1 MIYLIFTIIVLII
14 IYYLLFIKNENFSNT
29 DKYYFFYIS
38 KSPLRNRC
46 AHNINAKQIGYISDL
61 DKLFINAIT
70 KSYRIKP
77 YKIIKLNPIVPVF
90 DNIDFAIVSLKKN
103 SMLFNTISDQNLFI
117 YTFDTIE
124 FKRMNLFMEPK
135 LNFENINIKEFWK
148 FNSKLIISYTDTKDT
163 PIIILNNTEQFI
175 TRLKRDPEIED
186 SSFHCY
192 GEKNIVNKMLCNS
205 HKNHIWDRPCINNT
219 DCDFYNKNK
228 QYQVGRGKC
237 INAFCELPIG
247 VQRLSYRKYQ
257 KYKHTDVNSPF
268 CHGNI
273 NKECTDKYTDYI
285 F

>member
-1 MIYLIFTIIVLII
+1 MIYIVFAIIVLII
-14 IYYLLFIKNENFSNT
+14 LLFIKKEQFSNQNN
-29 DKYYFFYIS
+29 YYYFYIS
-38 KSPLRNRC
+38 KSPLRYGC
-46 AHNINAKQIGYISDL
+46 THNINNKKIGYISDL
-61 DKLFINAIT
+61 DELFIQAII

-77 YKIIKLNPIVPVF
+77 YKIIKLNPIVPSF
-90 DNIDFAIVSLKKN
+90 DNIDFAIVSLKKD

-148 FNSKLIISYTDTKDT
+148 FNSKLIINYTNSKNT
-163 PIIILNNTEQFI
+163 PIINNTENFI

-186 SSFHCY
+186 STFHCY
-192 GEKNIVNKMLCNS
+192 GDNKMLNKMLCNS
-205 HKNHIWDRPCINNT
+205 QKNNIWDRPCLNNNE
-219 DCDFYNKNK
+219 CDFYNKNK

-237 INAFCELPIG
+237 INKYCELPIG

-257 KYKHTDVNSPF
+257 KYIHTDVNSPF